1 MGATIEPVKIK
12 GLRDLQAALKN
23 LDGESQKL
31 LRVTLNEVAEGVAA
45 GARRRVPAK
54 TGRARASVKAASSQR
69 EARVK
74 GGGAKAAYYPWL
86 EFGGKVGR
94 NKSVKR
100 PFVNGGRYIY
110 PTYAANRPSIM
121 TGLDLA
127 ISKLI
132 DQAGLDGG

>member
-1 MGATIEPVKIK
+1 MPTVDPIRIT
-12 GLRDLQAALKN
+12 GLRDLQAAMKA

-31 LRVTLNEVAEGVAA
+31 LRTTLNEVAETVAA
-45 GARRRVPAK
+45 GARRRVPVR
-54 TGRARASVKAASSQR
+54 TGRARASVKASSSQR

-94 NKSVKR
+94 KHSVRR

-110 PTYAANRPSIM
+110 PTYAANQDGI
-121 TGLDLA
+121 TAGLDA
-127 ISKLI
+127 AVGKLI
-132 DQAGLDGG
+132 DQVGLDGR